1 MIQNIF
7 LNQFCFK
14 FVYIVEKT
22 AKAIIIENMERRI
35 FHGILSPTDVAQ
47 ALLAE
52 FNQGN
57 LRAQVL
63 GKSEK
68 LAVQIGTRP
77 GAASGGQT
85 AVTVTIQKAPD
96 GIMVE
101 LGQQAWLGVA
111 ASLGQ
116 TAFSL
121 FRNPF
126 SLIGRLDDLAQDIES
141 LQLSENVWQV
151 IARTAASAGA
161 SHQLTDRM
169 SRLTCEFCGTAN
181 PLGEPACIACGAP
194 MGNAHPTSCAH
205 CGFVVMRDEST
216 CPNCGKKL

>member
-1 MIQNIF
+1 
-7 LNQFCFK
+7 
-14 FVYIVEKT
+14 
-22 AKAIIIENMERRI
+22 MERRI
-35 FHGILSPTDVAQ
+35 FHGILSPTDIAQ

-52 FNQGN
+52 FNRGN
-57 LRAQVL
+57 IRAQVL
-63 GKSEK
+63 GKSDK

-77 GAASGGQT
+77 GAVSGGQT
-85 AVTVTIQKAPD
+85 AITVNIQKVTD

-141 LQLSENVWQV
+141 LQLSENVWQI

-169 SRLTCEFCGTAN
+169 SRMTCEFCGTAN

-194 MGNAHPTSCAH
+194 MGSTHPTSCKN
-205 CGFVVMRDEST
+205 CGFVVMRNESA
-216 CPNCGKKL
+216 CPNCGKKI